1 MTDGRLKLSRQIL
14 EHIRNELTEC
24 GAVASNK
31 EFCES
36 WLARDES
43 YMRGL
48 KFRHLDPSAAT
59 LATCA
64 SKLGYYAQH
73 LANSTK
79 PEHQDWRKRFIKLQ
93 QLCEQ
98 AMEQQARA
106 QWMAPKRMGL

>member
-1 MTDGRLKLSRQIL
+1 MSRQIL
-14 EHIRNELTEC
+14 EQIRDELTKC

-31 EFCES
+31 EFCEG

-48 KFRHLDPSAAT
+48 KLRRLDPSAAT

-64 SKLGYYAQH
+64 SKLGYYAHH
-73 LANSTK
+73 LASSSK
-79 PEHQDWRKRFIKLQ
+79 PEHQDWRQRFIKLR

-98 AMEQQARA
+98 AMEQKARA
-106 QWMAPKRMGL
+106 QWMTPKRMGL